1 MWLNIKSNVGEGC
14 DFVKKINGTE
24 VEYIEVKTKLGSH
37 EELIE
42 ITGKQWESAR
52 TLYNRGEGN
61 KYSVYVVSNA
71 GQSNAKIMKLNN
83 PTGLWKEGKLY
94 AHPVNFKL

>member
-1 MWLNIKSNVGEGC
+1 M
-14 DFVKKINGTE
+14 DFVSKENGTE

-52 TLYNRGEGN
+52 TLYSRDEGN
-61 KYSVYVVSNA
+61 KYSIYVISNA
-71 GQSNAKIMKLNN
+71 GQSSAKIMKPYN
-83 PTGLWKEGKLY
+83 PIELWKEGKLY
-94 AHPVNFKL
+94 AHPVNFRL